1 MRVKLEENYKD
12 FYTVT
17 EYEQAKAVIEAE
29 KEDEE
34 SAKGW
39 AEYAVHEALKGTK
52 DYLIERKIKMMQDID
67 KTIEDGQAA
76 CLDDSAI
83 IEELLEKY
91 TPLELCALGYKE
103 FIKDYMS
110 DSE

>member
-1 MRVKLEENYKD
+1 MLNTTRM
-12 FYTVT
+12 TA
-17 EYEQAKAVIEAE
+17 YE
-29 KEDEE
+29 
-34 SAKGW
+34 
-39 AEYAVHEALKGTK
+39 
-52 DYLIERKIKMMQDID
+52 MMQDID

-76 CLDDSAI
+76 FLDDSAI

-91 TPLELCALGYKE
+91 TPWEPCVLGYKE